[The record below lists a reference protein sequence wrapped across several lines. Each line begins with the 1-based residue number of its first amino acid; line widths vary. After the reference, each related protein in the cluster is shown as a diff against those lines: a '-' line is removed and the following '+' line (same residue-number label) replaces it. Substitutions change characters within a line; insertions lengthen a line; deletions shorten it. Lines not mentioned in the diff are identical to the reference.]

1 MRGNAGGYDQR
12 ELLEKYNYMQRR
24 VVEIDRLTMR
34 NIIFV
39 EKVLVMR
46 LRATLLKVEELKGMI
61 EILKKENIDLIES
74 EEIFLGMPNP
84 KEGEMECKDQDTKI
98 KIQELESE
106 KNHLETDLKTF
117 TDQQE
122 AITKRAKCLEEEKE
136 RLAEQRRMVGIWS
149 KVADKTKLLGLLEQ
163 ELEV

>member
-1 MRGNAGGYDQR
+1 
-12 ELLEKYNYMQRR
+12 
-24 VVEIDRLTMR
+24 
-34 NIIFV
+34 
-39 EKVLVMR
+39 
-46 LRATLLKVEELKGMI
+46 
-61 EILKKENIDLIES
+61 
-74 EEIFLGMPNP
+74 
-84 KEGEMECKDQDTKI
+84 
-98 KIQELESE
+98 
-106 KNHLETDLKTF
+106 LETDLKTF